1 MIFKKIYTKII
12 KFKKILIMIQID
24 QINKNYRNK
33 KKITVKNPKKKII
46 MHKIK
51 I

>member
-33 KKITVKNPKKKII
+33 KKITVKNPKMKII
-46 MHKIK
+46 IHKTK